1 MRHFRT
7 YFDLSAARLPLAVHL
22 DQRRR
27 VSTLVCARVAS
38 QLSFARPASNLIQR
52 RCADTR
58 PLRVSSWADWRLA
71 ARMQSTLIG
80 NSGRE
85 YKRVQVLYPHPKTS
99 NLDIYLAT

>member
-1 MRHFRT
+1 MPHFRPF
-7 YFDLSAARLPLAVHL
+7 YGLSAARLPLELHL

-27 VSTLVCARVAS
+27 ASTLLCARVAS
-38 QLSFARPASNLIQR
+38 QLLFARPANTLIHR

-58 PLRVSSWADWRLA
+58 PLRVSCLARRRLV

-85 YKRVQVLYPHPKTS
+85 YKRVQVLYPHPKIS
-99 NLDIYLAT
+99 SLDIYLAT